1 METKNA
7 DLSSLRID
15 RKETLKNPDLKY
27 KPFKIISIVVISVI
41 VLFSLYTGWR
51 SLTDQA
57 LEVKLTP
64 AILQSP
70 AQTNAVLT
78 ASGYVV
84 AQRKAAVASKGT
96 GRLVYLGVVE
106 GDKVIKDQII
116 AKIEDS
122 DIRAQLEQAKAN
134 LVMNQ
139 AVLNDADKTLQRQK
153 ALTERNLGTQADLD
167 GAEANYNKIVASID
181 VAKALVHQSEV
192 ALENTLI
199 RAPFNGTVLTKDADV
214 GEVVAPLGA
223 GANSKAA
230 VVTIADMSSLEG
242 EIDVSESNIEK
253 IILNQDCEIRLDA
266 YPDHAY
272 PGYVAKIVPT
282 ADRGKATVMVKVGFK
297 NLDSRVL
304 PEMSAKVV
312 FLNESSNKLSIE
324 DTKQFLIVP
333 ASSVVNRNNKQVAYV
348 VRDDKAV
355 EIPVITGQQ
364 IGTFV
369 EIKSG
374 LANGDKVIEQ
384 VDDKIKDGIKVRTK

>member
-7 DLSSLRID
+7 DLSSLRIN
-15 RKETLKNPDLKY
+15 RKENLKNPDLKY
-27 KPFKIISIVVISVI
+27 RPYKIIGIAVVLVI
-41 VLFSLYTGWR
+41 VLFAIYSGWK

-57 LEVKLTP
+57 IEVKLTP

-84 AQRKAAVASKGT
+84 AQRKAAVASKAT

-106 GDKVIKDQII
+106 GDKVTKDQII
-116 AKIEDS
+116 ARIEDN
-122 DIRAQLEQAKAN
+122 DIRAQLEQSKAN
-134 LVMNQ
+134 LAMNQ
-139 AVLNDADKTLQRQK
+139 AVLSDAEKTLQRQK
-153 ALTERNLGTQADLD
+153 TLTERNLGTQADLD
-167 GAEANYNKIVASID
+167 GAEANYNKIVASIN
-181 VAKALVHQSEV
+181 VANALVRQSEV

-214 GEVVAPLGA
+214 GEMVSPLGA
-223 GANSKAA
+223 GANSRAA

-253 IILNQDCEIRLDA
+253 IVLNQDCEIRLDA

-324 DTKQFLIVP
+324 DTKLFLIVP
-333 ASSVVNRNNKQVAYV
+333 LSSVVNRNNKQVAYV

-355 EIPVITGQQ
+355 EVPVTTGRQL
-364 IGTFV
+364 GAFV

-374 LANGDKVIEQ
+374 LNNGDKVIEP

>member
-7 DLSSLRID
+7 DLSSLRIN
-15 RKETLKNPDLKY
+15 RKENLKNPDMKY
-27 KPFKIISIVVISVI
+27 RPYKIIGIAVVLVI
-41 VLFSLYTGWR
+41 VLFAIYSGWK

-57 LEVKLTP
+57 IEVKLTP

-84 AQRKAAVASKGT
+84 AQRKAAVASKAT

-106 GDKVIKDQII
+106 GDKVTKDQII
-116 AKIEDS
+116 ARIEDN
-122 DIRAQLEQAKAN
+122 DIRAQLEQSKAN
-134 LVMNQ
+134 LAMNQ
-139 AVLNDADKTLQRQK
+139 AVLSDAEKTLQRQK
-153 ALTERNLGTQADLD
+153 TLTERNLGTQADLD
-167 GAEANYNKIVASID
+167 GAEANYNKIVASIN
-181 VAKALVHQSEV
+181 VANALVRQSEV

-214 GEVVAPLGA
+214 GEMVSPLGA
-223 GANSKAA
+223 GANSRAA

-253 IILNQDCEIRLDA
+253 IVLNQDCEIRLDA

-333 ASSVVNRNNKQVAYV
+333 SSSVVNRNNKQVAYV

-355 EIPVITGQQ
+355 EVPVTTGQQ
-364 IGTFV
+364 LGTFV

-374 LANGDKVIEQ
+374 LNNGDKVIEP

>member
-7 DLSSLRID
+7 DLSSLRIN
-15 RKETLKNPDLKY
+15 RKENLINPDMKY
-27 KPFKIISIVVISVI
+27 RPYKIIGIAVVLVI
-41 VLFSLYTGWR
+41 VLFAIYSGWK

-57 LEVKLTP
+57 IEVKLTP

-84 AQRKAAVASKGT
+84 AQRKAAVASKAT

-106 GDKVIKDQII
+106 GDKVTKDQII
-116 AKIEDS
+116 ARIEDS
-122 DIRAQLEQAKAN
+122 DIRAQLEQSKAN
-134 LVMNQ
+134 LAMNQ
-139 AVLNDADKTLQRQK
+139 AVLSDAEKTLQRQK
-153 ALTERNLGTQADLD
+153 TLTERNLGTQADLD
-167 GAEANYNKIVASID
+167 GSEANYNKIVASIN
-181 VAKALVHQSEV
+181 VANALVRQSEV

-214 GEVVAPLGA
+214 GEMVSPLGA
-223 GANSKAA
+223 GANSRAA

-253 IILNQDCEIRLDA
+253 IVLNQDCEIRLDA

-333 ASSVVNRNNKQVAYV
+333 SSSVVNRNNKQVAYV

-355 EIPVITGQQ
+355 EVPVTTGRQL
-364 IGTFV
+364 GAFV

-374 LANGDKVIEQ
+374 LNNGDKVIEP

>member
-27 KPFKIISIVVISVI
+27 RPFKIMAYTTIAII
-41 VLFSLYTGWR
+41 VLVSLYIGWK

-64 AILQSP
+64 AVIQSP
-70 AQTNAVLT
+70 AQSNAVLT

-96 GRLVYLGVVE
+96 GRLVYLRVVE
-106 GDKVIKDQII
+106 GDKVTKDEII
-116 AKIEDS
+116 ARIEDS
-122 DIRAQLEQAKAN
+122 DIKAQLEQAKAN
-134 LVMNQ
+134 LSLNQ
-139 AVLNDADKTLQRQK
+139 AVLSDAEKTLQRQK
-153 ALTERNLGTQADLD
+153 TLTERNLGTQADLD
-167 GAEANYNKIVASID
+167 AAEANYNKVVASIA
-181 VAKALVHQSEV
+181 VAVALVHQSEV

-199 RAPFNGTVLTKDADV
+199 RAPFNGTVLTKDADI
-214 GEVVAPLGA
+214 GEVVAPFGA

-253 IILNQDCEIRLDA
+253 ILLNQECEIRLDA

-297 NLDSRVL
+297 TLDSRVL

-312 FLNESSNKLSIE
+312 FLNESTKKISID
-324 DTKQFLIVP
+324 DTKQLLIIP
-333 ASSVVNRNNKQVAYV
+333 ASSVAKRNNRQVAFV

-355 EIPVITGQQ
+355 EIPVVTGEQF
-364 IGTFV
+364 GAYV

-374 LANGDKVIEQ
+374 LSTGDKVIEPA
-384 VDDKIKDGIKVRTK
+384 DDKIKDGIKVRTK

>member
-7 DLSSLRID
+7 DLSSLRIN
-15 RKETLKNPDLKY
+15 RKENLINPDLKY
-27 KPFKIISIVVISVI
+27 RPYKIIGIAVVLVI
-41 VLFSLYTGWR
+41 VLFAIYSGWK

-57 LEVKLTP
+57 IEVKLTP

-84 AQRKAAVASKGT
+84 AQRKAAVASKAT

-106 GDKVIKDQII
+106 GDKVTKDQII
-116 AKIEDS
+116 ARIEDS
-122 DIRAQLEQAKAN
+122 DIRAQLEQSKAN
-134 LVMNQ
+134 LAMNQ
-139 AVLNDADKTLQRQK
+139 AVLSDAEKTLQRQK
-153 ALTERNLGTQADLD
+153 TLTERNLGTQADLD
-167 GAEANYNKIVASID
+167 GAEANYNKIVASIN
-181 VAKALVHQSEV
+181 VANALVRQSEV

-214 GEVVAPLGA
+214 GEMVSPLGA
-223 GANSKAA
+223 GANSRAA

-253 IILNQDCEIRLDA
+253 IVLNQDCEIRLDA

-272 PGYVAKIVPT
+272 PGFVAKIVPT

-324 DTKQFLIVP
+324 DTKQFLILP
-333 ASSVVNRNNKQVAYV
+333 SSSS
-348 VRDDKAV
+348 
-355 EIPVITGQQ
+355 
-364 IGTFV
+364 
-369 EIKSG
+369 SG
-374 LANGDKVIEQ
+374 ISP
-384 VDDKIKDGIKVRTK
+384 